1 MTKSHVDVVADV
13 RGAVRLLLQ
22 DPLLKD
28 LNSDI
33 TPDEISSQ
41 LALLQGHAFTLSL
54 GTYHNRTIC
63 EKDNYTKFCPTNTL
77 SLPLYSGVGSTRL
90 YCARLEAGSG
100 EKCVQR
106 DYVIHDHQLVGF
118 DMRSLFSHV
127 LLFCDINCILGAMC
141 GGHTGW
147 PVDRYDWKTILQD

>member
-54 GTYHNRTIC
+54 GTYQKLYLHFNLVN
-63 EKDNYTKFCPTNTL
+63 NY
-77 SLPLYSGVGSTRL
+77 
-90 YCARLEAGSG
+90 
-100 EKCVQR
+100 
-106 DYVIHDHQLVGF
+106 
-118 DMRSLFSHV
+118 
-127 LLFCDINCILGAMC
+127 
-141 GGHTGW
+141 
-147 PVDRYDWKTILQD
+147 